1 MSLTIFET
9 KSKIGEPSKPL
20 WMKTE
25 KSAKNIG
32 NALRRQVCFDSW
44 ILIGWKHFPMCEK
57 VVTRFWLDEKKN
69 STRAFTWTILS
80 VNLSKYEIKT
90 NYSMESAH
98 VRYLHTCWLLLK
110 FSVIHFLTHHQLMHK
125 YRTRTLSM
133 KKSIFI
139 VRAKVWKD
147 CPKTVKEILQNNPS
161 TLSNDVRTK

>member
-9 KSKIGEPSKPL
+9 KSKIGEPSKLL

-25 KSAKNIG
+25 KSAKTSVTHWEDRY
-32 NALRRQVCFDSW
+32 ALTA
-44 ILIGWKHFPMCEK
+44 E
-57 VVTRFWLDEKKN
+57 FWLDESIFPCVRRSLRDSDWMKKN

-90 NYSMESAH
+90 NYSMESAN

-133 KKSIFI
+133 KKSIFL